1 MFAVPHGIAVSMGM
15 HVACSVASAR
25 DLLQASHAERMQQVL
40 AKNFSP
46 YAAVQIEIQPMMA
59 ALMKDKKNSTSELGL
74 ILPIGERAEIQKI
87 MIEPDAQFQ
96 QQLADSLSA
105 LR

>member
-1 MFAVPHGIAVSMGM
+1 
-15 HVACSVASAR
+15 
-25 DLLQASHAERMQQVL
+25 
-40 AKNFSP
+40 
-46 YAAVQIEIQPMMA
+46 MMA
-59 ALMKDKKNSTSELGL
+59 ALMKDKKNSSSELGL

>member
-15 HVACSVASAR
+15 HVACSIASAR
-25 DLLQASHAERMQQVL
+25 GLLQASHAERMKLVL
-40 AKNFSP
+40 AKNFSQ

-59 ALMKDKKNSTSELGL
+59 ALMKDKKNSSSELGL
-74 ILPIGERAEIQKI
+74 ILPLGERAEIKKI